1 MNVGFVSLG
10 CSKNLVDTENIVG
23 LFEGSSFVYESD
35 LKKCDIIVINT
46 CGFILSAKE
55 EAIDTILEIA
65 EYKADRLKKLIVCGC
80 FVERYYE
87 ECQKE
92 FPEVDR
98 FIRISDYPRL
108 KEILEDLLKEE
119 FHYSFGE
126 NRVLVNK
133 THLAYLKIA
142 EGCNNRCAF
151 CAIPLI
157 RGNYRSYP
165 MEEILKEARM
175 CREKGVR
182 ELNVVAQDTTYYGR
196 DTEHKAMLPVLLK
209 ELDQIGF
216 DWIRLLY
223 IYSDEITEELLQTM
237 KECRSVLPY
246 FDMPIQSGSDK
257 TLRRMRRRDTV
268 EGIRDAVELIRSYFP
283 EAVFR
288 TTIITGF
295 PGESVEDFEET
306 LALVKE
312 LRFDSLG
319 GFTFSKEE
327 GTLADTMEDDVPEE
341 EKKRRYEELMET
353 QRAIVDEKLA
363 SHIGKIYPVL
373 IERREGL
380 FHRAVGR
387 SYLSAPDGIDGVVYV
402 QNDDL
407 ETGQFYNVQITGQ
420 KDYDLIG
427 QIIEEEHA

>member
-23 LFEGSSFVYESD
+23 LFEGSSFAYEND
-35 LKKCDIIVINT
+35 LRKCDIIVINT

-87 ECQKE
+87 ECRRE

-108 KEILEDLLKEE
+108 KEILEEVLEE
-119 FHYSFGE
+119 KIHYSFGE

-175 CREKGVR
+175 CKEKGVR

-196 DTEHKAMLPVLLK
+196 DTEQKAMLSALLK

-223 IYSDEITEELLQTM
+223 IYPDEITEELLQTM

-257 TLRRMRRRDTV
+257 TLKRMRRRDTV
-268 EGIRDAVELIRSYFP
+268 QGIRDAVELIRSYFP

-295 PGESVEDFEET
+295 PGESREDFEET

-341 EKKRRYEELMET
+341 EKRRRYEELMET
-353 QRAIVDEKLA
+353 QRTIVDEKLA

-402 QNDDL
+402 LNADL

>member
-23 LFEGSSFVYESD
+23 LFEGSLFRFEND
-35 LKKCDIIVINT
+35 LRKCDVIVINT

-65 EYKADRLKKLIVCGC
+65 EYKEKRLKKLIVCGC
-80 FVERYYE
+80 FVERYYD
-87 ECQKE
+87 ECHEE

-108 KEILEDLLKEE
+108 KEILEEE
-119 FHYSFGE
+119 LGEKIHYSFGD
-126 NRVLVNK
+126 NRILVNK

-142 EGCNNRCAF
+142 EGCNNFCAF

-157 RGNYRSYP
+157 RGHYRSYP
-165 MEEILKEARM
+165 MEEILEEAKRLK
-175 CREKGVR
+175 EKGVR

-196 DTEHKAMLPVLLK
+196 DLYHKPMLPELLK
-209 ELDQIGF
+209 KLDEIGF

-223 IYSDEITEELLQTM
+223 IYPDEITEELLETM
-237 KECRSVLPY
+237 KKSRSVLPY

-257 TLRRMRRRDTV
+257 TLKRMRRRDTA
-268 EGIRDAVELIRSYFP
+268 EGIRDSAALIRSYFP

-288 TTIITGF
+288 TTVIAGF
-295 PGESVEDFEET
+295 PGESEEDFEET
-306 LALVKE
+306 LSLIKE
-312 LRFDSLG
+312 LKFDSLG

-327 GTLADTMEDDVPEE
+327 GTLADKMDDDVPEE
-341 EKKRRYEELMET
+341 EKKHRYEKMMEI
-353 QRAIVDEKLA
+353 QRTIVDEKLA
-363 SHIGKIYPVL
+363 AHIGKVYPVL
-373 IERREGL
+373 IERREDL

-402 QNDDL
+402 KNEDL
-407 ETGQFYNVQITGQ
+407 EIGEFYNVLITGQ
-420 KDYDLIG
+420 KDYDLTG
-427 QIIEEEHA
+427 QIIEEEKL